1 MNENDVTVK
10 RGDLEGLSKAYSNA
24 ATAVG
29 NDVQQQTTRLST
41 AQDTYNESAE
51 LIAAY
56 QDGDHKTMES
66 IIGRIG

>member
-1 MNENDVTVK
+1 M
-10 RGDLEGLSKAYSNA
+10 
-24 ATAVG
+24 G